1 MLNFPQS
8 QDLQNKME
16 NAGGDELK
24 QKKALVGKLQ
34 TVLQFMPPSRIFLF
48 LLCFFFHVL
57 KPLFTL

>member
-48 LLCFFFHVL
+48 LLCFFF
-57 KPLFTL
+57 FMY